1 MAAGGIKT
9 AAAGK
14 RFGRVEAVLDLFYSP
29 PTNSVELS
37 WIRKSVPSTEPH
49 HDNPVPHLRRVEIS
63 QALLFKK
70 SLEICYS
77 PLDLN

>member
-14 RFGRVEAVLDLFYSP
+14 RFGRLEAVLDLFYS
-29 PTNSVELS
+29 ELDF
-37 WIRKSVPSTEPH
+37 STEPH

-63 QALLFKK
+63 QASLFKK
-70 SLEICYS
+70 SLEIE
-77 PLDLN
+77 NAA